1 LSWNLAPAA
10 WIISWLSRRSS
21 EFLLCS
27 YRCSSYLLITRFGTI
42 SSTEISTTRG
52 AETFYLPRATPFFQS
67 MDVYRY
73 KVIAK
78 FGLMH
83 MIATNLCEWLYVL
96 IEETKSDIYHI
107 SAKNS
112 LHPQQHDSSSSIES
126 SAGSGVLALFI
137 ILPAARTRHF
147 SSGAASEN
155 WLFKMRESLFFR
167 RRGRRL
173 VVF

>member
-1 LSWNLAPAA
+1 
-10 WIISWLSRRSS
+10 
-21 EFLLCS
+21 
-27 YRCSSYLLITRFGTI
+27 
-42 SSTEISTTRG
+42 
-52 AETFYLPRATPFFQS
+52 

>member
-1 LSWNLAPAA
+1 
-10 WIISWLSRRSS
+10 
-21 EFLLCS
+21 
-27 YRCSSYLLITRFGTI
+27 
-42 SSTEISTTRG
+42 
-52 AETFYLPRATPFFQS
+52 

-126 SAGSGVLALFI
+126 AGRCALFI
-137 ILPAARTRHF
+137 IFPAAHST
-147 SSGAASEN
+147 
-155 WLFKMRESLFFR
+155 FFI
-167 RRGRRL
+167 GRRAKIGFL
-173 VVF
+173 K